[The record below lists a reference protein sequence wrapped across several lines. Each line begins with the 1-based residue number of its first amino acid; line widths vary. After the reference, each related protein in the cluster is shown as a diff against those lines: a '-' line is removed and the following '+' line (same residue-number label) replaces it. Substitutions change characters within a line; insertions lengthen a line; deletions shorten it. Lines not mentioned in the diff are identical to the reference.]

1 MAQEAR
7 DELFDYFQ
15 EEEKE
20 HRPIS
25 ARAYISGNL
34 AQELEEET
42 WEEEK
47 PHGTPKK
54 KPVKQQK
61 DKKQDRCLYGRGY

>member
-1 MAQEAR
+1 MMAQEAR

-34 AQELEEET
+34 AQELEEEP

-47 PHGTPKK
+47 FEEAPKK
-54 KPVKQQK
+54 KPA
-61 DKKQDRCLYGRGY
+61 RPP